1 MNPYLKNHHFWEE
14 APFFRLLLALVIG
27 IACYDIFHLK
37 LQTYISWFGISTVA
51 VLLLLFTF
59 LKTRVELL
67 STLKAVSVLAIFI
80 IIGYGA
86 AAIHDHRNNTNWYG
100 NHADSSEAMVVR
112 VERPPQE
119 KARTIKLWV
128 TVTQI
133 LSRSQSQK
141 AIGNALVYVYKTDT
155 TPVFAMGDELL
166 IPARWQPIVNLGNP
180 HAFDYARFCSRNNIY
195 HQQFLNASEII
206 RFRQGQS
213 SKLPLSERVHAWA
226 MQQLSM
232 HVKDTGTLG
241 LLQAMLLGDEVN
253 FKEEDRQLY
262 VDTGIIHVVAI
273 SGGHIAFLMFLITSA
288 LFWIKKKKH
297 QWMKLAIAVPIVIF
311 YVMVAGA
318 PPSAVRAAMIFT
330 LLAMGSIL
338 GKEHTTL
345 NTLLAAAFFILLV
358 APMWLF
364 AVGFQLSFVAVLSL
378 ILFYRK
384 IESLYP
390 TRIFAV
396 RFIWKTIAA
405 SIAAELLIA
414 PLVIYYFHLLPAMFL
429 LANVIAVLLMGMVM
443 SLGLAI
449 ILLSSWLPMGA
460 SLLAVVVTYIVKG
473 FHIVIALLRSFNPES
488 FAYLHLT
495 LPELILCYGW
505 IASIAI
511 TVMKQS
517 KTALLAAMSCLCL
530 WLLLLNMKKWKA
542 IQSPQWVVYN
552 IPRYTYAEY
561 LYGGQYTILSERGT
575 AITAQ
580 QKAYAIRENHTVLRS
595 WKQHPQKDTADC
607 YTINH
612 QTVLFLHDP
621 LHTDSIPFK
630 PIDYLIV
637 TYPLKKFEA
646 QQWKRVFDF
655 KQVIITGNQKRK
667 LLQQWKD
674 SCDYYGMKAH
684 FTLLDGAFVARIE

>member
-27 IACYDIFHLK
+27 IACYDFFHPE
-37 LQTYISWFGISTVA
+37 LQAHIRWFGISTIS
-51 VLLLLFTF
+51 VLLLFFTF
-59 LKTRVELL
+59 LKTRNELQ
-67 STLKAVSVLAIFI
+67 STLKAVSTLAIFI

-86 AAIHDHRNNTNWYG
+86 AAIHDHRNYPNWYG
-100 NHADSSEAMVVR
+100 TQVGSNDAMVVR

-133 LSRSQSQK
+133 LSGNHSQK
-141 AIGNALVYVYKTDT
+141 AIGNALVYVYKTDS
-155 TPVFAMGDELL
+155 TPVFVMGDELL
-166 IPARWQPIVNLGNP
+166 ISAQWQPIVNSGNP
-180 HAFDYARFCSRNNIY
+180 NAFDYARFCSRNNVY
-195 HQQFLNASEII
+195 HQQFLSASEII
-206 RFRQGQS
+206 RFRHGQK
-213 SKLPLSERVHAWA
+213 SKLPFSERVHTWA
-226 MQQLSM
+226 MQQLFL

-273 SGGHIAFLMFLITSA
+273 SGGHIAFLMFLITST
-288 LFWIKKKKH
+288 LFWIKKKKY
-297 QWMKLAIAVPIVIF
+297 QWMKLAIALPLVIF

-338 GKEHTTL
+338 GREHTTL

-358 APMWLF
+358 VPMWLF
-364 AVGFQLSFVAVLSL
+364 SVGFQLSFVAVLSL

-429 LANVIAVLLMGMVM
+429 LANVIAVMLMGTVM

-449 ILLSSWLPMGA
+449 ILLSSWLPMCA

-473 FHIVIALLRSFNPES
+473 FHVVIAMLRSFNPES
-488 FAYLHLT
+488 LAYLHLS
-495 LPELILCYGW
+495 LPELILCYGC
-505 IASIAI
+505 IASLAI
-511 TVMKQS
+511 MVMKQS
-517 KTALLAAMSCLCL
+517 KPALFVAMASLCIL
-530 WLLLLNMKKWKA
+530 LLLLNMKSWRTL
-542 IQSPQWVVYN
+542 QSPQWVVYN

-561 LYGGQYTILSERGT
+561 HSGGHYTILSERG
-575 AITAQ
+575 APITAQ

-595 WKQHPQKDTADC
+595 WKQLPQKDTADC

-612 QTVLFLHDP
+612 QTVLFLHAP
-621 LHTDSIPFK
+621 LRTDSIPFT

-646 QQWKRVFDF
+646 QQWRRVFDF

-674 SCDYYGMKAH
+674 SCGYYGMRAH
-684 FTLLDGAFVARIE
+684 FTLLDGAFVAR